1 MNPKLLQ
8 YADNGDMQMIACLLE
23 FGADVNT
30 KSLDG
35 YTALIKASINGNT
48 ELLGTIHILRKH
60 ILGLF
65 FDPPTHLASKH
76 KILTLPNLIIT

>member
-1 MNPKLLQ
+1 MPESDVNPMFLRSAEKGDLQ
-8 YADNGDMQMIACLLE
+8 MLACLLE

-35 YTALIKASINGNT
+35 YTALIKASINRNT

-65 FDPPTHLASKH
+65 
-76 KILTLPNLIIT
+76 